1 MVCTFCD
8 SETQVINS
16 RHQKRT
22 NSVWRRRKCTVC
34 EQVFSTSEQVDYEKS
49 WVVQYTGAKG
59 SQPGQPQP
67 FIWDKLLMSIYASLG
82 HRPTALPDA
91 LGLTKTIVGTLGKLV
106 GQDGGLQSAAIAT
119 ISVDTLQRFDKVAA
133 TMYRAYH
140 SDVL

>member
-1 MVCTFCD
+1 MICTYCG

-49 WVVQYTGAKG
+49 WVVQYGDAKT
-59 SQPGQPQP
+59 SKASKPRP
-67 FIWDKLLMSIYASLG
+67 FIRDKLLMSVHASLG
-82 HRPTALPDA
+82 HRPTALSDA
-91 LGLTKTIVGTLGKLV
+91 LGLTQTIVGTLGKLV
-106 GQDGGLQSAAIAT
+106 DQEGGLYSAAIAT

-140 SDVL
+140 SDAL